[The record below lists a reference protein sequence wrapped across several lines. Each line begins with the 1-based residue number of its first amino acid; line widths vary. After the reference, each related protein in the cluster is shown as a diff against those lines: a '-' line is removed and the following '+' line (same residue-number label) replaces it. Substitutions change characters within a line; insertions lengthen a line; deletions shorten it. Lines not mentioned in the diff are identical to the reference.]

1 VKTKS
6 NLFIAVIDRCIMSAS
21 FTNVGIAERHA
32 WRPCI
37 NKQQTCK
44 YEMGTLIDID
54 RGNPNWSR
62 AHIDLRNNQ
71 WSRSQALI
79 EIPIN
84 DLGTET
90 GQQSI
95 INLCTRIG
103 KFLQRQRAQILIV
116 SSHGYL
122 NMVFS
127 SLLCLLGSTSS
138 AVTSHWG
145 TSIGNRTAT
154 DRRMIIVDCLSLL
167 IDHVGYFVCHE
178 LELVTLSP
186 TGVIIDRIVGR
197 MISIIFEQIVQ
208 HMNKGAHLTNCLP
221 SAEHSVRRKILS
233 VKIDITWQVH
243 RNRIDQWRYW
253 CWHQP
258 SWTPGKVTLNYWS
271 IIAMGY

>member
-1 VKTKS
+1 MKTKT
-6 NLFIAVIDRCIMSAS
+6 NLFIAVIGRCITSAS
-21 FTNVGIAERHA
+21 FTNVGIAARHA

-54 RGNPNWSR
+54 RGNLNWSR
-62 AHIDLRNNQ
+62 KSKLIQ
-71 WSRSQALI
+71 GPYWFEEQASI

-116 SSHGYL
+116 SSHGYF
-122 NMVFS
+122 NS

-154 DRRMIIVDCLSLL
+154 GRRIIIVDCLSLL

-208 HMNKGAHLTNCLP
+208 HMNKGARLTNCLP

-233 VKIDITWQVH
+233 VKIDIMWE
-243 RNRIDQWRYW
+243 
-253 CWHQP
+253 
-258 SWTPGKVTLNYWS
+258 G
-271 IIAMGY
+271 